1 MNEKQSKWTVITW
14 VTSTLAILETLYF
27 IGMTT
32 SYPDADGGLLS
43 VIVTLL
49 LWPGSL
55 VLAAYVSWRKPW
67 KHSQIIAS
75 GLLVANIAVPLVLA
89 RIFLD

>member
-1 MNEKQSKWTVITW
+1 MW
-14 VTSTLAILETLYF
+14 VTIVLGYEPLNASGDRYF
-27 IGMTT
+27 SRMT
-32 SYPDADGGLLS
+32 
-43 VIVTLL
+43 
-49 LWPGSL
+49 
-55 VLAAYVSWRKPW
+55 AYVSWRKPW